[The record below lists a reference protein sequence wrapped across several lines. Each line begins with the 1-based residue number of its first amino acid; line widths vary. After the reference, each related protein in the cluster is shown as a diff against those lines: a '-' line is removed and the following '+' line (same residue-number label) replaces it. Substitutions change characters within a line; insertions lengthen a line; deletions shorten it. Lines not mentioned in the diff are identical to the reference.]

1 MPRALRA
8 AAATVTVAFATAV
21 AAACDSTTGPPAS
34 RMAVLSDTGVSDTI
48 LTLLTAP
55 LVVRVLDEIGLPA
68 SDVPVRFEALHLPY
82 PASSYGAFLYSAPD
96 GPQIGTI
103 IVDTTDWNGEARVW
117 VRLGIHAGQVRIA
130 ADAPTLA
137 LSTTAT
143 YTVLPG
149 AATRVQVVPADSAA
163 YQGRGYTLRSAI
175 VDRYGNARPD
185 PVTYVATAPTTVD
198 VDESGR
204 IAAHAIGRGAIIAA
218 AGTFRDTAWVS
229 VVPDGMIAA
238 HKVRISGDDATAVVF
253 MGLDGSG
260 YEERPVPYWAQ
271 PRPDWARTGD
281 AVVME
286 DGGNEALAKPNQLV
300 VIPRGEGPT
309 IPVGRA
315 VQAGHQF
322 YPQYS
327 PDGSWIYFSASPPI
341 VGGVIPGGYGQLE
354 LWRVRPDGSSAERLY
369 PGGTY
374 HNNDFRPSVA
384 PNGNRV
390 VFLTNRVCCGG
401 SSLMILDPGS
411 GTVDTL
417 RTAAGL
423 TISGEGV
430 RWSPVDNDLIAYVST
445 RIWLTSADGTTQRA
459 VTPQGKAYGP
469 EIDWSPDGRWIIAR
483 SGNDHLLHLIEVSS
497 GLTLPLGF
505 TDRLTAPAWHP

>member
-1 MPRALRA
+1 MPRAFRVA
-8 AAATVTVAFATAV
+8 AAAAVVVFTTAVTV
-21 AAACDSTTGPPAS
+21 ACDSTTGPPAS

-48 LTLLTAP
+48 LTLLSDP

-68 SDVPVRFEALHLPY
+68 RDVPVRFEALHLPY
-82 PASSYGAFLYSAPD
+82 PANPYGAFLHSAPE
-96 GPQIGTI
+96 GPQIGTV
-103 IVDTTDWNGEARVW
+103 IVDTTDSNGEARVW
-117 VRLGIHAGQVRIA
+117 VRLGTRAGPVRIA

-149 AATRVQVVPADSAA
+149 VATQVQVVPADSAA
-163 YQGRGYTLRSAI
+163 YQGGGYNLRGAV

-185 PVTYVATAPTTVD
+185 AVTYTATAPTTVG
-198 VDESGR
+198 VDEAGR
-204 IAAHAIGRGAIIAA
+204 VAPLAIGRAAIIAA

-229 VVPDGMIAA
+229 VVPEGVIAA
-238 HKVRISGDDATAVVF
+238 HKFRVSGDDAAAVVF
-253 MGLDGSG
+253 TGLDGSG
-260 YEERPVPYWAQ
+260 YEEHPVRYWAQ

-281 AVVME
+281 AIVME
-286 DGGNEALAKPNQLV
+286 DGGNEALAEPNQLV
-300 VIPRGEGPT
+300 VIPRGAGPT
-309 IPVGRA
+309 IPVGSN

-327 PDGSWIYFSASPPI
+327 PDGSWIYFAASPPI
-341 VGGVIPGGYGQLE
+341 VGGGIPGGYGQLE

-369 PGGTY
+369 PGGSY
-374 HNNDFRPSVA
+374 HNYDFRPSVS

-401 SSLMILDPGS
+401 SSLMILDPES
-411 GTVDTL
+411 GAVDTL

-423 TISGEGV
+423 TITGEAV
-430 RWSPVDNDLIAYVST
+430 RWSPTDSDLIAYVSA

-459 VTPQGKAYGP
+459 LTPQGRLYAP

-483 SGNDHLLHLIEVSS
+483 SLNDNLLHLIEVSS

-505 TDRLTAPAWHP
+505 TNRLAWPAWRP